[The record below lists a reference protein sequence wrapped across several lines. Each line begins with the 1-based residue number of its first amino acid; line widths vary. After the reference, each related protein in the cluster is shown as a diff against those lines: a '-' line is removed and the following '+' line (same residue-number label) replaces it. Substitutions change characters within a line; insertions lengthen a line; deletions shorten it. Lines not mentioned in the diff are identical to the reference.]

1 LAPAE
6 RVLACQK
13 TLYLFLEAL
22 FFLLELLFFAEV
34 RLFEVA
40 LAIV

>member
-1 LAPAE
+1 LLE
-6 RVLACQK
+6 L
-13 TLYLFLEAL
+13 LFLAV
-22 FFLLELLFFAEV
+22 FFLLELLFFALA